1 MLETRLVKRNVPLKA
16 LTFGTVEQALGQTAR
31 QRVSLQKG
39 IPSEKA
45 REIVKLV
52 KGTKLKVQASI
63 QGEQVRVTGKNRDDL
78 QVRDPGLEGRRPR
91 HRHAVHQLPVEGM
104 EMKGGRSVAGLR
116 EIVALVEDD
125 LAKVEELFAQ
135 QVLSDVKLVA
145 EIGRYVQEGGGKRIR
160 PALLLL
166 ACRLC
171 GYRGDRAILL
181 ASVVEFIHTAT
192 LLHDDII
199 DEATV
204 RRGRRSV
211 NSRWGNDITVLLG
224 DFLYTKSMAM
234 ALSQDNLKVLRLL
247 SDVTLR
253 MIEGEILE
261 IERNGDL
268 QVRVEDHMDIMRRKT
283 ADLFAACM
291 RIGAILGQV
300 GEERERALT
309 SYGENLGLCFQM
321 VDDLL
326 DFTAEEET
334 LGKPV
339 ANDLREGKLTLP
351 MIFLLRRAGA
361 TVAPQVQA
369 VLQDRGFERVPREE
383 IVRLVREHGALEEAR
398 ELAFV
403 YAEKARRDLQAFDR
417 SPYRE
422 ALEALPDFI
431 LSRDH

>member
-1 MLETRLVKRNVPLKA
+1 LEA
-16 LTFGTVEQALGQTAR
+16 
-31 QRVSLQKG
+31 
-39 IPSEKA
+39 
-45 REIVKLV
+45 
-52 KGTKLKVQASI
+52 
-63 QGEQVRVTGKNRDDL
+63 
-78 QVRDPGLEGRRPR
+78 
-91 HRHAVHQLPVEGM
+91 
-104 EMKGGRSVAGLR
+104 KGGRSVAGLR

-125 LAKVEELFAQ
+125 LVKVEDLFAE
-135 QVLSDVKLVA
+135 QVRSDVRLVG
-145 EIGRYVQEGGGKRIR
+145 EIARYVQEGGGKRIR

-171 GYRGDRAILL
+171 GHRSDRAILL

-234 ALSQDNLKVLRLL
+234 ALSQDNLKILRLL

-268 QVRVEDHMDIMRRKT
+268 EVRVEDHMDIMRRKT

-291 RIGAILGQV
+291 RIGAVLGEV
-300 GEERERALT
+300 GDERERALT

-361 TVAPQVQA
+361 AVAPKVEA
-369 VLQDRGFERVPREE
+369 VLQDRGFERVKREE
-383 IVRLVREHGALEEAR
+383 IVRLVHEHGALDEAR
-398 ELAFV
+398 AMAFE
-403 YAEKARRDLQAFDR
+403 YAEKARRDLHAFER

>member
-1 MLETRLVKRNVPLKA
+1 MGR
-16 LTFGTVEQALGQTAR
+16 G
-31 QRVSLQKG
+31 SL
-39 IPSEKA
+39 
-45 REIVKLV
+45 
-52 KGTKLKVQASI
+52 
-63 QGEQVRVTGKNRDDL
+63 
-78 QVRDPGLEGRRPR
+78 
-91 HRHAVHQLPVEGM
+91 
-104 EMKGGRSVAGLR
+104 AGLK

-125 LAKVEELFAQ
+125 LVRVEKLFEK
-135 QVLSDVKLVA
+135 QVRSDVGLVA
-145 EIGRYVQEGGGKRIR
+145 EIGRYIQEGGGKRIR

-166 ACRLC
+166 ASRLC
-171 GYRGDRAILL
+171 GYRGERAIVL
-181 ASVVEFIHTAT
+181 AAVVEFIHTAT

-234 ALSQDNLKVLRLL
+234 ALSQDNLPILRLL

-261 IERNGDL
+261 IERNGNL
-268 QVRVEDHMDIMRRKT
+268 EVTEADHLDIIRRKT

-291 RIGAILGQV
+291 RIGALLGAV
-300 GEERERALT
+300 GEEKGKAIG
-309 SYGENLGLCFQM
+309 SYGLNLGICFQM

-339 ANDLREGKLTLP
+339 ANDLREGKVTLP
-351 MIFLLRRAGA
+351 MIFLLRKAGRPGIEKVG
-361 TVAPQVQA
+361 TVLA
-369 VLQDRGFERVPREE
+369 DRGFGRVSREE
-383 IVRLVREHGALEEAR
+383 IVRLAREHGALEEAR
-398 ELAFV
+398 ALAET
-403 YAEKARRDLQAFDR
+403 YAEAARRDLVVFER
-417 SPYRE
+417 SAYRE
-422 ALEALPDFI
+422 ALEVLPDFI

>member
-1 MLETRLVKRNVPLKA
+1 MAAVDPLDGRGVADLKD
-16 LTFGTVEQALGQTAR
+16 
-31 QRVSLQKG
+31 
-39 IPSEKA
+39 
-45 REIVKLV
+45 IV
-52 KGTKLKVQASI
+52 Q
-63 QGEQVRVTGKNRDDL
+63 
-78 QVRDPGLEGRRPR
+78 
-91 HRHAVHQLPVEGM
+91 
-104 EMKGGRSVAGLR
+104 
-116 EIVALVEDD
+116 LVEDD
-125 LAKVEELFAQ
+125 LARVEELFQ
-135 QVLSDVKLVA
+135 EQVRSDVRLVS
-145 EIGRYVQEGGGKRIR
+145 EIGRYIQEGGGKRIR

-171 GYRGDRAILL
+171 GYRGNRAILL

-224 DFLYTKSMAM
+224 DFLYTKSMSM
-234 ALSQDNLKVLRLL
+234 ALSQDNLKILRLL

-268 QVRVEDHMDIMRRKT
+268 KVNPADHIDIIRRKT
-283 ADLFAACM
+283 ADLFAGCM
-291 RIGAILGQV
+291 RIGAILGEV
-300 GEERERALT
+300 GPEKEEALAA
-309 SYGENLGLCFQM
+309 YGLDLGTCFQM

-326 DFTAEEET
+326 DFTAEEKT

-361 TVAPQVQA
+361 PGIDKVSI
-369 VLQDRGFERVPREE
+369 VLEDRGFGRVSREE
-383 IVRLVREHGALEEAR
+383 IVRLAREHGALDEAR
-398 ELAFV
+398 GLAEQ
-403 YAEKARRDLQAFDR
+403 YAAAARRDLLVFDR

-422 ALEALPDFI
+422 ALEALPNFI
-431 LSRDH
+431 LARDH

>member
-1 MLETRLVKRNVPLKA
+1 
-16 LTFGTVEQALGQTAR
+16 
-31 QRVSLQKG
+31 
-39 IPSEKA
+39 
-45 REIVKLV
+45 
-52 KGTKLKVQASI
+52 
-63 QGEQVRVTGKNRDDL
+63 
-78 QVRDPGLEGRRPR
+78 
-91 HRHAVHQLPVEGM
+91 
-104 EMKGGRSVAGLR
+104 
-116 EIVALVEDD
+116 
-125 LAKVEELFAQ
+125 
-135 QVLSDVKLVA
+135 
-145 EIGRYVQEGGGKRIR
+145 VQEGGGKRIR

-171 GYRGDRAILL
+171 NYRGERAILL

-234 ALSQDNLKVLRLL
+234 ALSQDNLRILRLL

-268 QVRVEDHMDIMRRKT
+268 AVRAEDHLDIMRRKT

-291 RIGAILGQV
+291 RIGAVLGEV

-309 SYGENLGLCFQM
+309 SYGTNLGLCFQM

-326 DFTAEEET
+326 DFTAEEKT

-361 TVAPQVQA
+361 DVAPKVRA
-369 VLQDRGFERVPREE
+369 VLEDRGFERVPREE

-398 ELAFV
+398 ELAAQ
-403 YAEKARRDLQAFDR
+403 YAERARRDLQAFDR